1 MLTKLDELIPSRVN
15 TIAIAVSGGIDSLAL
30 TLLTHEWAKR
40 KRIKLYALTV
50 DHRLRKESANESK
63 QVHKW
68 LSSKGIKHY
77 ILTAPRSNL
86 KVKSNRE
93 AFARNL
99 RYGLINDWCKKNKV
113 TYVLVAHNLEDQ
125 AETFL
130 IRLARGSGLD
140 GLCAMS
146 EITELK
152 DIVIVRPLLDISRKE
167 LKEYLESIKQD
178 WIEDASNQDKTI
190 LRNRLRHHLKNA
202 MQEGLGDDVL
212 IKRLAET
219 AKSLQRARSVIEK
232 ETNDFIKKCNIS
244 RNKAVISLNNY
255 LTLPEEIG
263 LRVLSKLLLAV
274 AKNEQKVR
282 FVKLERL
289 YLHIVQK
296 NSMKVTLGGCIIKI
310 KANELIITKEP

>member
-1 MLTKLDELIPSRVN
+1 MLVKLDKLIPGGVDA
-15 TIAIAVSGGIDSLAL
+15 IAVAVSGGIDSLAL
-30 TLLTHEWAKR
+30 TLLANEWAKR
-40 KRIKLYALTV
+40 ERIKLYALTV

-63 QVHKW
+63 KVKKW
-68 LSSKGIKHY
+68 LSTRDISHY
-77 ILTAPRSNL
+77 ILTAPKSNL

-146 EITELK
+146 EIAEFK
-152 DIVIVRPLLDISRKE
+152 NIIIVRPFLDTSRSE
-167 LKEYLESIKQD
+167 LKNYLESIKQD

-202 MQEGLGDDVL
+202 MQEGLGGDVL

-219 AKSLQRARSVIEK
+219 AKSLQRVRAVVEK
-232 ETNDFIKKCNIS
+232 ETNDFIKECNIS
-244 RNKAVISLNNY
+244 RNKAVISLNSY
-255 LTLPEEIG
+255 SVLPEEIG
-263 LRVLSKLLLAV
+263 LRVLSRLLQTV
-274 AKNEQKVR
+274 AKNEQKTR
-282 FVKLERL
+282 FIKLERL
-289 YLHIVQK
+289 YLQIIQK
-296 NSMKVTLGGCIIKI
+296 KTMKVTLGGCIIKV
-310 KANELIITKEP
+310 KANEIIITKEP